1 MTRPLQATIF
11 GGAELARPQR
21 GKAPPRPAE
30 AQGYA
35 HLPGTGPEGETC
47 GTCAH
52 CTIVRFGRAIYKC
65 GLMHARWSGTRRTD
79 ILVTSPACARFEP
92 AANPVKPKPK
102 RKPKK
107 PKARKSLPERLE

>member
-1 MTRPLQATIF
+1 MTRPVQATIF
-11 GGAELARPQR
+11 GGAELARPRR

-35 HLPGTGPEGETC
+35 DLPGTGPEGETC
-47 GTCAH
+47 GTCQH
-52 CTIVRFGRAIYKC
+52 CAAVHFRRSFYKC
-65 GLMHARWSGTRRTD
+65 RLLVARWSRARSTD

-92 AANPVKPKPK
+92 AANPVKPK